1 MTWIIRNIHRVML
14 VSGILTLTMVYAA
27 LAPEAA
33 LQSNFGESLDGPVA
47 DLVVRNWGALIGL
60 MGAML
65 IYAANKPDLRPLA
78 LAVAGAS
85 KAIFIALVLS
95 HGSRFLAYQAGVAI
109 IVDLVW
115 VVVFAMYL
123 LAARRA
129 RVPAVRERRTVGV
142 P

>member
-1 MTWIIRNIHRVML
+1 MTWIVRNIHRVML
-14 VSGILTLTMVYAA
+14 VSGLLTLTMVYAA

-33 LQSNFGESLDGPVA
+33 LQSNFGDTLDGPIA
-47 DLVVRNWGALIGL
+47 DVVVRNWGALVGL

-65 IYAANKPDLRPLA
+65 IYAANKPHLRLLA

-85 KAIFIALVLS
+85 KAIFIGLVLS

-109 IVDLVW
+109 VVDLVW
-115 VVVFAMYL
+115 VVVFATYL

-129 RVPAVRERRTVGV
+129 RASAVTAGTI
-142 P
+142 